1 MVYLPHWPIPAT
13 LGNKKINYATVFARM
28 LPVLQKLGNPHQ
40 KLPPVIHIAGT
51 NGKGS
56 ISALLA
62 KIFQVAGY
70 KTSVYIS
77 PHLLHCNERIVL
89 NGQIISDGKLYEVLE
104 ETRLASQEH
113 QFTFMESFTMASFL
127 AFSQSNSDI
136 LIVECGMGGR
146 IDATNI
152 IEKKLATV
160 ISSISLDHQEY
171 LGNTLLEIA
180 LQKACIARTNTPLII
195 AKQDDLTINLA
206 INEVATQL
214 QSITYFYEQDF
225 FIEINNSGSFDFYW
239 QNENLLPNL
248 PQPNLLGK
256 HQYFNFSTALACIM
270 AISHDFY
277 FTYQHLAKA
286 IATVFWPARLQKL
299 NNHWLK
305 LLPQNSQL
313 WFDGAHNVGGAL
325 ALADWLACQNSFSN
339 MQKFVICGFSKNKCR
354 PDFLLAFSQFNLMAV
369 TVGKE
374 PYPESSQVI
383 TSIGRKH
390 NLTITDANNLL
401 DALNIIGKQT
411 QPCLVVICGSLHFA
425 LELSFQS

>member
-13 LGNKKINYATVFARM
+13 LGNKKINYETVFARM

-62 KIFQVAGY
+62 KIFAVAGY
-70 KTSVYIS
+70 KASVYTS

-89 NGQIISDGKLYEVLE
+89 NSQIISNSRLYEVLE
-104 ETRLASQEH
+104 ETRLASQDH
-113 QFTFMESFTMASFL
+113 QFTFMESFTIASFL

-152 IEKKLATV
+152 IENKLATI
-160 ISSISLDHQEY
+160 ISAISLDHQEY
-171 LGNTLLEIA
+171 LGNTLTEIA
-180 LQKACIARTNTPLII
+180 LQKACIARKNTPLIV
-195 AKQDDLTINLA
+195 AKQDDFA
-206 INEVATQL
+206 INFAINQVATKL
-214 QSITYFYEQDF
+214 QSITYFYQQDF
-225 FIEINNSGSFDFYW
+225 SLDINTDGSFDFYW
-239 QNENLLPNL
+239 QDENLLPNL
-248 PQPNLLGK
+248 PQPNLFGK
-256 HQYFNFSTALACIM
+256 HQYFNFATALACIM
-270 AISHDFY
+270 AISRDFY
-277 FTYQHLAKA
+277 FTYQHLAQA
-286 IATVFWPARLQKL
+286 IVTVFWPARLQKL

-313 WFDGAHNVGGAL
+313 FFDGAHNVGGAL
-325 ALADWLACQNSFSN
+325 ALADWLACQTNFN
-339 MQKFVICGFSKNKCR
+339 NTQKFVICGFSKNKCR
-354 PDFLLAFSQFNLMAV
+354 PDFLLALQKFNLLAV

-374 PYPESSQVI
+374 PYPESSKI
-383 TSIGRKH
+383 IAEIGKKH
-390 NLTITDANNLL
+390 NLAITDANNLF
-401 DALNIIGKQT
+401 DALNLISQQN

-425 LELSFQS
+425 LELL

>member
-13 LGNKKINYATVFARM
+13 LGNKKINYETVFARM

-62 KIFQVAGY
+62 KIFAVAGY
-70 KTSVYIS
+70 KASVYTS

-89 NGQIISDGKLYEVLE
+89 NSQIISNSRLYEVLE
-104 ETRLASQEH
+104 ETRLASQDH
-113 QFTFMESFTMASFL
+113 QFTFMESFTIASFL
-127 AFSQSNSDI
+127 AFSQSNSDV

-152 IEKKLATV
+152 IENKLATV
-160 ISSISLDHQEY
+160 ISAISLDHQEY
-171 LGNTLLEIA
+171 LGNTLTEIA
-180 LQKACIARTNTPLII
+180 LQKACIARKNTPLIV
-195 AKQDDLTINLA
+195 AKQDDFAINFA
-206 INEVATQL
+206 INEVATKL
-214 QSITYFYEQDF
+214 QSITYFYQQDF
-225 FIEINNSGSFDFYW
+225 SLDINTDGSFDFYW
-239 QNENLLPNL
+239 QDENLLPNL
-248 PQPNLLGK
+248 PQPNLFGK
-256 HQYFNFSTALACIM
+256 HQYFNFTAALACIM
-270 AISHDFY
+270 AISRDFY
-277 FTYQHLAKA
+277 FTYQHLAQA

-313 WFDGAHNVGGAL
+313 FFDGAHNVAGAL
-325 ALADWLACQNSFSN
+325 ALADWLACQTNFN
-339 MQKFVICGFSKNKCR
+339 NTQKFVICGFSKNKCQ
-354 PDFLLAFSQFNLMAV
+354 PDFLLALQKFNLLAV

-374 PYPESSQVI
+374 PYPESSKTI
-383 TSIGRKH
+383 AEIGKKH
-390 NLTITDANNLL
+390 NLAITDANNLF
-401 DALNIIGKQT
+401 DALNLINQQN

-425 LELSFQS
+425 LELL